1 MKIAIGSDH
10 RAHNNANI
18 ACFGERVTEP
28 DLAIANLKLPG
39 TGIRLL
45 SEAAGRWD
53 HPSLTTSAI
62 QFMNPPE

>member
-1 MKIAIGSDH
+1 
-10 RAHNNANI
+10 
-18 ACFGERVTEP
+18 VTEP